1 LCNHL
6 MCTNKRYLGLLEAVL
21 LLSKGD
27 VIYSKLDSL
36 LKPTLGS

>member
-1 LCNHL
+1 
-6 MCTNKRYLGLLEAVL
+6 MCTNKRYLELLEAVL

-27 VIYSKLDSL
+27 VIYWKLDSL

>member
-6 MCTNKRYLGLLEAVL
+6 MCTNKKYLGLPKEVP

-27 VIYSKLDSL
+27 VIYLKLDSL